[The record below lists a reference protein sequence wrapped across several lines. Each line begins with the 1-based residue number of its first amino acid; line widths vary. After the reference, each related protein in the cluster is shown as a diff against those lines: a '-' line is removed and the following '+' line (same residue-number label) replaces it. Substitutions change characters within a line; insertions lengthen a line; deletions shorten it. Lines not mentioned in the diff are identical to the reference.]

1 MKSPLLEE
9 RDIMNRSNGNLERRV
24 IYFRHATGQL
34 YAISRELAS
43 YISINQKKCA
53 YRIIL
58 HKYVNEDVSLGY
70 CFWIGFGECR

>member
-1 MKSPLLEE
+1 
-9 RDIMNRSNGNLERRV
+9 MNRSNGNLERRV

-43 YISINQKKCA
+43 YISINQ
-53 YRIIL
+53 IIL

-70 CFWIGFGECR
+70 CFLDWIWRM